1 MWGVGG
7 RLRKEGNSCHVSR
20 AGPCHSFLISLFHHL
35 SLWLLLND
43 ETVIPNV

>member
-1 MWGVGG
+1 MWGAGE

-20 AGPCHSFLISLFHHL
+20 TGPCHSFLISVFHHL